1 MGVQVGF
8 NIMAW
13 RARYPE
19 FDDVPDPLV
28 QQYFTEA
35 TIFHRNDGGG
45 PVRDS
50 NQQLVL
56 LNMVTA
62 HICKLN
68 APVRGEPSPDI
79 VGRIS
84 NASEG
89 SVSVAAEMDLPPGS
103 AQWWATT
110 KYGIAYWTASA
121 PFRQMRYRPGR
132 QRNFNP
138 WPYTGY

>member
-8 NIMAW
+8 NIVGF
-13 RARYPE
+13 RSRYPE
-19 FDDVPDPLV
+19 FDDVPDGLI

-45 PVRDS
+45 PVSDT
-50 NQQLVL
+50 NQQTIL

-68 APVRGEPSPDI
+68 APVRGEPSPDA
-79 VGRIS
+79 VGRVS

-89 SVSVAAEMDLPPGS
+89 SVSVALEMDVPAGS
-103 AQWWATT
+103 AQWWAQT

-121 PFRQMRYRPGR
+121 PFRMMRYKAPRP
-132 QRNFNP
+132 RNFNP
-138 WPYTGY
+138 WYFSGY